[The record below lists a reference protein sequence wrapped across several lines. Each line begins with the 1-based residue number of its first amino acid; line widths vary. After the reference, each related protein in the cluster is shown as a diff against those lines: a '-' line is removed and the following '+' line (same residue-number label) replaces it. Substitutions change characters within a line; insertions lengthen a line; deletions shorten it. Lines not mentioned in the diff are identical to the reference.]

1 MLEVKVHFL
10 SLLIDITEV
19 EQIKLLIADNSN
31 IRNLLD
37 QLAENF
43 GAKFEEIIFKTSH
56 DLNKYVIITING
68 KDIKLLEGLET
79 IIQTNDE
86 IIFIPAIAG
95 G

>member
-1 MLEVKVHFL
+1 MLEVKVNFL

-19 EQIKLLIADNSN
+19 EEIKLLIADNSD

-43 GAKFEEIIFKTSH
+43 GAKFEEMIFKTSH
-56 DLNKYVIITING
+56 DLSKYVIITING

-79 IIQTNDE
+79 KIEKNDE
-86 IIFIPAIAG
+86 ISFIPAIAG

>member
-1 MLEVKVHFL
+1 MLEVKVNFL

-19 EQIKLLIADNSN
+19 EEIKLLIADNSN

-79 IIQTNDE
+79 KIEKNDE
-86 IIFIPAIAG
+86 INFIPAIAG

>member
-1 MLEVKVHFL
+1 MLEVKVNFL

-19 EQIKLLIADNSN
+19 EEIKLLIADNSN

-43 GAKFEEIIFKTSH
+43 GAKFEELIFKTSH
-56 DLNKYVIITING
+56 DLSKYVIITMNG

-79 IIQTNDE
+79 KIQTNDE
-86 IIFIPAIAG
+86 ICFIPAIAG